1 MKLLEEFNKV
11 KAENKNCIVFI
22 KSGAGV
28 STKILDSSLNSNFS
42 FHKVIIYNST
52 CIDNFFALL

>member
-1 MKLLEEFNKV
+1 MKGGFLFLKLLEEFNKV

-28 STKILDSSLNSNFS
+28 STKILDSSLIVTNLW
-42 FHKVIIYNST
+42 K
-52 CIDNFFALL
+52 